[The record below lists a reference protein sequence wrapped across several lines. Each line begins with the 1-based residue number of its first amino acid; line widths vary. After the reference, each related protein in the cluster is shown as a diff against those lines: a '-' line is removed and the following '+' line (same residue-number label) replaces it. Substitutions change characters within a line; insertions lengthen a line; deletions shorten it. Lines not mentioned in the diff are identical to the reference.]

1 MALVV
6 LEILQNYA
14 RVDGVVKAN
23 VCNVPEPDNLAQI
36 STDFQKRT
44 RMIWIG
50 RYFFFFFF
58 VIVYLYLYHTYIY
71 IHVTMSSAK
80 W

>member
-50 RYFFFFFF
+50 RYFFYFFRHRVF
-58 VIVYLYLYHTYIY
+58 ISISYIY